1 MIDIQTLL
9 GQGNPP
15 LVGIDIS
22 TSSVRLV
29 ELTQS
34 KGDIRLERY
43 ASEPLPRGAVVDGN
57 IENMDQVVEAVRRV
71 WKKSGT
77 RAKHAALGMPPASVI
92 TKKIILPAGMSED
105 QLEVQVESEASQYIP
120 FALDEVSLDFDVIG
134 PAANSP
140 EDIEVMLAASRR
152 EKVEDRVAIAEASG
166 LKATVMDIESY
177 AARAALDRVTAQL
190 PEAGAGQVVAL
201 FQVGAQVTHISVMLD
216 GVTVY
221 EREQPF
227 GGNALTQ
234 DIVRSYGMAFDEAES
249 RKKSGDLPDN
259 YAADLLAPFLE
270 SAALEVTRAIQFFYT
285 STPYTKVDQL
295 FLAGGCAAARPAGTG
310 GQPHQD
316 LQRRHLAVQGHAAGA
331 LGARIATA
339 QRRAGLPGRL
349 RPGLAEVRLMIRIN
363 LLPHRE
369 EKRKQKKAAFFAL
382 LALGAIVGVGV
393 VLLVG
398 GYNARAISIQNER
411 NQVIK
416 TAITGLDTKIAE
428 IATLKQEIEAL
439 KARQQAVEDL
449 QGDRNQ
455 PVYLMDELV
464 KQTPPGVYL
473 KVSSRRARRCRCSA
487 MRSRRSG
494 CPNSCATWPVCR
506 RGWSGRT

>member
-1 MIDIQTLL
+1 MIDLQTLL
-9 GQGNPP
+9 GRGNPP

-29 ELTQS
+29 ELAQG
-34 KGDIRLERY
+34 KGEIRLERY

-201 FQVGAQVTHISVMLD
+201 FQIGAQVTHISVMLD

-295 FLAGGCAAARPAGTG
+295 FLAGGCA
-310 GQPHQD
+310 
-316 LQRRHLAVQGHAAGA
+316 L
-331 LGARIATA
+331 
-339 QRRAGLPGRL
+339 LPGLLELVASRTKISSAVISPFKGMQLAPSVRESQL
-349 RPGLAEVRLMIRIN
+349 RSDAPAYLVACGLAL
-363 LLPHRE
+363 
-369 EKRKQKKAAFFAL
+369 
-382 LALGAIVGVGV
+382 
-393 VLLVG
+393 
-398 GYNARAISIQNER
+398 
-411 NQVIK
+411 
-416 TAITGLDTKIAE
+416 
-428 IATLKQEIEAL
+428 
-439 KARQQAVEDL
+439 
-449 QGDRNQ
+449 
-455 PVYLMDELV
+455 
-464 KQTPPGVYL
+464 
-473 KVSSRRARRCRCSA
+473 RRF
-487 MRSRRSG
+487 G
-494 CPNSCATWPVCR
+494 
-506 RGWSGRT
+506 